1 MALFRAIFIEFCVLS
16 RTHGLLI
23 MEQNHNQALTLEL
36 AAFGVDRGLPS
47 ACLVSQHLVD
57 SSPSSPQVSR

>member
-1 MALFRAIFIEFCVLS
+1 
-16 RTHGLLI
+16 

-57 SSPSSPQVSR
+57 RHHQVPKCPDDWAS